1 MDYKERLKLL
11 NDNKKI
17 IKSKCLFITE
27 TSGIYMFWRNT
38 EEKTTACYIGQAKN
52 LLKRTAE
59 HLMGRKQ
66 HIDKSLYKR
75 KWFSEENRYGWHLVV
90 LDKCSVEEL
99 DEKEKFYIEDYI
111 KRGYELYN
119 VTGGGQFDKAGDI
132 NERFEVKLKTYRNGK
147 NKGAEKVR
155 EKIKT
160 YFEKYLDVSIKGKP
174 TKIKERKL
182 EEFLKFIEM

>member
-1 MDYKERLKLL
+1 MDYQERLKELWK
-11 NDNKKI
+11 NKQI
-17 IKSKCLFITE
+17 ILQHCKMPE
-27 TSGIYMFWRNT
+27 ESGIYMFHRYK
-38 EEKTTACYIGQAKN
+38 EDGGYACYIGQAKN

-75 KWFSEENRYGWHLVV
+75 KWISEENPYGWQ
-90 LDKCSVEEL
+90 LDLISICPQEEL
-99 DEKEKFYIEDYI
+99 DKLEKMWIDYF
-111 KRGYELYN
+111 KNLGYELYN
-119 VTGGGQFDKAGDI
+119 VTGGGQFDKAEDI
-132 NERFEVKLKTYRNGK
+132 NARYEVKLKTYRNGK

-182 EEFLKFIEM
+182 EEFKKFIEM